1 MLYESWRR
9 VARSRSGDLALHDLA
24 AGRRWTFA
32 ELAAA
37 AEAGRAG
44 RAQLVFTQ
52 GPAADFI
59 ITLLRAWRSNQVV
72 CALEPGQARPL
83 LTRPLPRGIVHLK
96 LTSGTT
102 GAPRL
107 AAFTAAQLRADLENI
122 VATMGL
128 RRDWPNLGVIS
139 MAHSYGFSNLV
150 LALLLEGIPL
160 IVVGS

>member
-52 GPAADFI
+52 GPAAD
-59 ITLLRAWRSNQVV
+59 LSLR
-72 CALEPGQARPL
+72 
-83 LTRPLPRGIVHLK
+83 
-96 LTSGTT
+96 
-102 GAPRL
+102 
-107 AAFTAAQLRADLENI
+107 F
-122 VATMGL
+122 
-128 RRDWPNLGVIS
+128 
-139 MAHSYGFSNLV
+139 
-150 LALLLEGIPL
+150 
-160 IVVGS
+160 